1 MHFLSTVILTLPK
14 EMHVPPLHRTINV
27 SITVAELRQVKV
39 TVARPLFYFYH
50 YFVRCESEKLFLT
63 LEHLCFILNEKH
75 LCAIEK
81 TSRLQKSPFSDH
93 RGQST
98 RSEFN
103 ETDD

>member
-14 EMHVPPLHRTINV
+14 EMHVPPSQNDKCVNHCC
-27 SITVAELRQVKV
+27 RQVKV

-75 LCAIEK
+75 LCAIEN
-81 TSRLQKSPFSDH
+81 TSGLQKSPFSDH
-93 RGQST
+93 RGQTT